1 MRSEETLS
9 TVVIPKSG
17 SVRGGHNCSECERLK
32 LLAIELQEQSDV
44 QGMII
49 EGLVKGSPVTDDG
62 YGDGA
67 GFDSV
72 KTEQHDAVD
81 AGPTVHGVKGVV
93 DPPSATPAAAAS
105 SSSSSSSSSNNSQVR

>member
-1 MRSEETLS
+1 M
-9 TVVIPKSG
+9 
-17 SVRGGHNCSECERLK
+17 
-32 LLAIELQEQSDV
+32 LAIELQEQIDV

-62 YGDGA
+62 YDDGA
-67 GFDSV
+67 GSVPV

-81 AGPTVHGVKGVV
+81 VGPTVHGVKEVV
-93 DPPSATPAAAAS
+93 DPPSATPAAAAA